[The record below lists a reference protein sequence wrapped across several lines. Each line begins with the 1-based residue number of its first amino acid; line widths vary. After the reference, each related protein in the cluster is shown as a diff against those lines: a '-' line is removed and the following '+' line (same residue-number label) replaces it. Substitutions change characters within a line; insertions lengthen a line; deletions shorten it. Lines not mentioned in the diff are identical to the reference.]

1 MSAELGA
8 VAAAAPVPAFTAQ
21 VRVVENEGE
30 SSNN

>member
-8 VAAAAPVPAFTAQ
+8 IAAAAPVPLLTAK
-21 VRVVENEGE
+21 VCVVENEGE

>member
-8 VAAAAPVPAFTAQ
+8 VAAAAPVPLLTAQ
-21 VRVVENEGE
+21 VRAVENEGE